1 MTQFLNVMQFADI
14 RGDELKKKKRGLL
27 SLHGIVSM
35 LLLIVLLSALLD
47 MLVLSN
53 RYMSLHDT
61 VKELARTMAVQ
72 GGSRDMKPE
81 GYPNNSYDSVELG
94 RLISRSM
101 QAGGFNG
108 SEYTVYVEYTNFEKG
123 TDGTKDRSYRKPF
136 LFMKDG
142 ALTVKETDEIDYLH
156 GFSVT
161 IEASYNWIFT
171 KYLFGLPAAKLT
183 ASAPGISEWK
193 YDYDNWESDK

>member
-1 MTQFLNVMQFADI
+1 
-14 RGDELKKKKRGLL
+14 
-27 SLHGIVSM
+27 
-35 LLLIVLLSALLD
+35 
-47 MLVLSN
+47 
-53 RYMSLHDT
+53 
-61 VKELARTMAVQ
+61 
-72 GGSRDMKPE
+72 
-81 GYPNNSYDSVELG
+81 
-94 RLISRSM
+94 
-101 QAGGFNG
+101 
-108 SEYTVYVEYTNFEKG
+108 
-123 TDGTKDRSYRKPF
+123 
-136 LFMKDG
+136 MKDG